1 MKRIKNLFIFVFSIC
16 ILLVLTNQTVNGEEI
31 TQQNEMNDKNYVTLK
46 SPYEINLNYP
56 DILQSHYYLNKHLQ
70 ERPFASIDNNVDYQN
85 KIGNLLKQ
93 FTTALK
99 IWPATANN
107 NTKVV
112 NGTNE
117 NGKVIFTLNGSADL
131 TPYFDKEDVVNQ
143 YKILVNGGNPWTE
156 DKKGEK
162 VDHKKL
168 SFTNKEITI
177 DNLKHPIE
185 GENGA
190 FRLTHDLIGRGK
202 GDKTN
207 NNYHAKW
214 DFISIPIGRIEKI
227 NMGAKNIELQQ
238 GDKWDPKLAF
248 LGGTNENGQ
257 PLQLTEVTIDDSK
270 VNTNSPGK
278 YPVTF
283 CYVPDIIKPNG
294 TNNEKLTK
302 TITVTVK
309 PKIGK
314 LDGTMPQSIDF
325 GQQKIK
331 GTAQLLH
338 GNPDRDLTIQD
349 TRFNKRKWQLGLSVT
364 KSLVNKIDPNSQ
376 LNHIFYRNITGVDK
390 ELSNNMQ
397 IIETAINKDDN
408 PVNISQNKWGEKGGI
423 FLKVMPGEAM
433 TGQYEG
439 EFCWKLEDVPNN

>member
-1 MKRIKNLFIFVFSIC
+1 
-16 ILLVLTNQTVNGEEI
+16 
-31 TQQNEMNDKNYVTLK
+31 
-46 SPYEINLNYP
+46 
-56 DILQSHYYLNKHLQ
+56 
-70 ERPFASIDNNVDYQN
+70 
-85 KIGNLLKQ
+85 
-93 FTTALK
+93 
-99 IWPATANN
+99 
-107 NTKVV
+107 
-112 NGTNE
+112 
-117 NGKVIFTLNGSADL
+117 
-131 TPYFDKEDVVNQ
+131 
-143 YKILVNGGNPWTE
+143 
-156 DKKGEK
+156 
-162 VDHKKL
+162 
-168 SFTNKEITI
+168 
-177 DNLKHPIE
+177 
-185 GENGA
+185 
-190 FRLTHDLIGRGK
+190 
-202 GDKTN
+202 
-207 NNYHAKW
+207 
-214 DFISIPIGRIEKI
+214 
-227 NMGAKNIELQQ
+227 MGAKNIELQQ

-390 ELSNNMQ
+390 ELSNNM
-397 IIETAINKDDN
+397 
-408 PVNISQNKWGEKGGI
+408 
-423 FLKVMPGEAM
+423 
-433 TGQYEG
+433 
-439 EFCWKLEDVPNN
+439 